1 MFSKMEDIK
10 LEYQVAYDI
19 KDLIPLQ
26 KIDLKKIIVVKEN
39 FGVFSIRCI
48 IKKEEKPLKMK
59 LKCAC
64 STVNWGLNDEIF
76 LRLEDELKIEK
87 ILHVIRKKNE
97 IEGKDIMFVGYNKI
111 KIKLLNDRKIKLRIR
126 KYFADG
132 YICFRKTIMKSK
144 DVYFIHTNFD
154 NGKILSI

>member
-1 MFSKMEDIK
+1 MEDIK

-111 KIKLLNDRKIKLRIR
+111 KTKLLNDRKIKLRIR

>member
-1 MFSKMEDIK
+1 MDLLLEEMFSKMEDIK

-48 IKKEEKPLKMK
+48 VKKEEKPLKMK

-111 KIKLLNDRKIKLRIR
+111 KIKLLNDRKIKLRI
-126 KYFADG
+126 K
-132 YICFRKTIMKSK
+132 
-144 DVYFIHTNFD
+144 N
-154 NGKILSI
+154 ILQTVIFVLEKL

>member
-1 MFSKMEDIK
+1 MFSEMEDIK

-26 KIDLKKIIVVKEN
+26 KIDLKKIIVVTEN

-48 IKKEEKPLKMK
+48 AKKEEKPLKMK

-76 LRLEDELKIEK
+76 FRLEDELKIEK
-87 ILHVIRKKNE
+87 ILHVIRKKSE

-111 KIKLLNDRKIKLRIR
+111 KIKPLNDRQIKLRIR

-144 DVYFIHTNFD
+144 D
-154 NGKILSI
+154 L

>member
-39 FGVFSIRCI
+39 FGVFSIHCI
-48 IKKEEKPLKMK
+48 VKKEEKPLKMK
-59 LKCAC
+59 VKCAC